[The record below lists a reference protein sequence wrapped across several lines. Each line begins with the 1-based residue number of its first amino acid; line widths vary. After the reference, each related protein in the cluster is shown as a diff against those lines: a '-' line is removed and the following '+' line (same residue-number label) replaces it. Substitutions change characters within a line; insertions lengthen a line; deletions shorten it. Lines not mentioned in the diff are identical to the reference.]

1 MGEELEEK
9 GRRDLVRKIRNTNIK
24 IRNIDFENIALNDL
38 KMVLLLAVRRE
49 GQQTGRKEGRGN
61 IIVMIRSEKV
71 EVAGS
76 YLRPLHTL

>member
-49 GQQTGRKEGRGN
+49 GQQTGRKEEE
-61 IIVMIRSEKV
+61 ILS
-71 EVAGS
+71 S
-76 YLRPLHTL
+76 